1 MSEISP
7 YILDAI
13 RREMTRA
20 EEIHPNYPMDPLRQT
35 ALMCEEAGE
44 ALKEAI
50 NLTRPRA
57 HNQKRSRQKL
67 RREVIQTAVMAIR
80 MLITMDYEEDV

>member
-1 MSEISP
+1 MPEISP
-7 YILDAI
+7 HILDAI

-44 ALKEAI
+44 ALKAALD
-50 NLTRPRA
+50 LTRPIGSATAYR
-57 HNQKRSRQKL
+57 RRL
-67 RREVIQTAVMAIR
+67 RRETVQTAVMAIKLLEALR
-80 MLITMDYEEDV
+80 FDDE